1 MICFSTHPAI
11 HNKPAHWETSFAE
24 GWQRQQGEL
33 SDLKTHVEKGGAFIA
48 AAMRSPHRSSAAF
61 ESSDLACVDI
71 DSGLS
76 VEQFLEHPLA
86 ASAAWA
92 YTTASHQPEAHRF
105 RVIFQ
110 LAETMTDPA
119 LYKAV
124 TTLLSR
130 ALGGDSSCTDACRL
144 YYGNDKA
151 EAPLWQPKAFL
162 SQSIIEDAHKEAA
175 AAKMRPDSYGA
186 YQDCDENTLDT
197 AIYVLES
204 VLEPTVE
211 GDRERFVR
219 ITAACAAGGDRLF
232 PAWSDWAS
240 RGHHGSGSNSNRVGN
255 EKFFRGF
262 NGSSV
267 GTLFYLAS
275 EDDGNWRKNL
285 PEELKED
292 YSSRSLGIPGV
303 AGYDHEDFLG
313 DPNEPSLIYEPIEYT
328 QSCFSPDKPWTVIA
342 AVAPPHHDEAVVD
355 DTEEV
360 DAEFTEEYMFDGP
373 VDGEPEPTPK
383 QGRKR
388 SGSGN
393 DEDEIEAIKCRL
405 QRLYPKLKQNEMTK
419 ELVYGDNAQPI
430 HDVSTAYIRI
440 SRGAGKVYSKTATYD
455 TAQVLGYE
463 NRFNPVTEYL
473 NRVANTIE
481 PCPYF
486 DRLATELLGTS
497 TEDVQNPAMPGGI
510 RLADLIMK
518 RFLVGAVARIRNPG
532 CVHDWMPILIGGQN
546 SGKSTFFQ
554 YLTPPDSEN
563 QGSYPWVSTVQQ
575 GIEYIKDRP
584 HALHAGWIV
593 VLDEAERYFGRK
605 HIESLK
611 NLLSVP
617 VDRSARKYENE
628 KSFPRA
634 FVMAGAT
641 NNADFL
647 TDPTGNRR
655 FMPIVCQ
662 GVVPSKQDPSLKIID
677 LDRLKRDRD
686 SIWSAACKTYL
697 DDPVH
702 TFSSWELS
710 GISDYVSSF
719 AKENAVDEAL
729 TRILDQGRRSGYHP
743 DDSAST
749 GQRGYVTLSDCYEWL
764 NVDLSKQQIMNN
776 AMTDVL
782 KTLGYY
788 RRTIRRSM
796 DGTLKTRQQRVW
808 MCPD

>member
-1 MICFSTHPAI
+1 MISFSTHTAI
-11 HNKPAHWETSFAE
+11 CNKPTHWETSFAE

-33 SDLKTHVEKGGAFIA
+33 NDLKKHVETGGAFIA
-48 AAMRSPHRSSAAF
+48 AAMCSPHRSSAAF

-76 VEQFLEHPLA
+76 IDQFLEHPLA

-92 YTTASHQPEAHRF
+92 YTTASHRPEAHRF

-110 LAETMTDPA
+110 LTETMTDPA

-124 TTLLSR
+124 TTLLLR

-162 SQSIIEDAHKEAA
+162 SQSIIEDARAEAA
-175 AAKMRPDSYGA
+175 AARMRPDSRGVNI
-186 YQDCDENTLDT
+186 DCDENTLDT
-197 AIYVLES
+197 AIHVLES

-211 GDRERFVR
+211 GDRDRFIR

-240 RGHHGSGSNSNRVGN
+240 RGHHGSGGNSNRVGN
-255 EKFFRGF
+255 EKYFHGF

-275 EDDGNWRKNL
+275 EDDSDWRKNL

-342 AVAPPHHDEAVVD
+342 AVDSSESVV
-355 DTEEV
+355 E
-360 DAEFTEEYMFDGP
+360 
-373 VDGEPEPTPK
+373 
-383 QGRKR
+383 
-388 SGSGN
+388 S
-393 DEDEIEAIKCRL
+393 DEDIDAAMETEFIDADPDIEDVIPAKKGKSEDDEDKIELIKERL
-405 QRLYPKLKQNEMTK
+405 QRLYPRLRQNEMTQ
-419 ELVYGDNAQPI
+419 ELVYGDNAQPV
-430 HDVSTAYIRI
+430 HDISTAYIRI
-440 SRGAGKVYSKTATYD
+440 SRGTSKVFNKVQTYD

-473 NRVANTIE
+473 DRVANTVE

-497 TEDVQNPAMPGGI
+497 TEDVQNPMMQGGG
-510 RLADLIMK
+510 RLADVILK
-518 RFLVGAVARIRNPG
+518 RFLIGAVARIRNPG

-546 SGKSTFFQ
+546 SGKSTFLQ
-554 YLTPPDSEN
+554 YLTPPDAN
-563 QGSYPWVSTVQQ
+563 NPGSYPWVSTVQQ
-575 GIEYIKDRP
+575 GIDYIKDRP

-593 VLDEAERYFGRK
+593 VLDEAERYFGRR
-605 HIESLK
+605 HIEALK
-611 NLLSVP
+611 NLLSVS

-628 KSFPRA
+628 KSFPRS
-634 FVMAGAT
+634 FV
-641 NNADFL
+641 
-647 TDPTGNRR
+647 
-655 FMPIVCQ
+655 IE
-662 GVVPSKQDPSLKIID
+662 
-677 LDRLKRDRD
+677 D
-686 SIWSAACKTYL
+686 SCR
-697 DDPVH
+697 
-702 TFSSWELS
+702 
-710 GISDYVSSF
+710 SF
-719 AKENAVDEAL
+719 AKA
-729 TRILDQGRRSGYHP
+729 
-743 DDSAST
+743 
-749 GQRGYVTLSDCYEWL
+749 
-764 NVDLSKQQIMNN
+764 
-776 AMTDVL
+776 
-782 KTLGYY
+782 
-788 RRTIRRSM
+788 
-796 DGTLKTRQQRVW
+796 
-808 MCPD
+808 

>member
-1 MICFSTHPAI
+1 MISFSTHPSI
-11 HNKPAHWETSFAE
+11 RNKPLHWETSFAE
-24 GWQRQQGEL
+24 GWQRQKGDL
-33 SDLKTHVEKGGAFIA
+33 NDLKKHVEAGGAFIA
-48 AAMRSPHRSSAAF
+48 AAMLSPHRSSAAF

-76 VEQFLEHPLA
+76 VDQFLKHPLA

-92 YTTASHQPEAHRF
+92 YTTASHQPEGHRF

-130 ALGGDSSCTDACRL
+130 ALGGDRSCTDACRL

-151 EAPLWQPKAFL
+151 SSPLWQPKAFL
-162 SQSIIEDAHKEAA
+162 SQDIIEDAHKEAA
-175 AAKMRPDSYGA
+175 AARMRPDSSS
-186 YQDCDENTLDT
+186 DHCDENTLET

-204 VLEPTVE
+204 VLEPTTE
-211 GDRERFVR
+211 GDRDRFVR

-240 RGHHGSGSNSNRVGN
+240 RGHHGSGGNSSRVGN
-255 EKFFRGF
+255 EKFFHGF
-262 NGSSV
+262 NGSTL

-275 EDDGNWRKNL
+275 EDNSDWRKSL
-285 PEELKED
+285 PEELRD
-292 YSSRSLGIPGV
+292 DSGSRSLGMFGLGV

-328 QSCFSPDKPWTVIA
+328 QSCFSPDKPWTSIA
-342 AVAPPHHDEAVVD
+342 TVAPPEIEPIEEDEE
-355 DTEEV
+355 EEV
-360 DAEFTEEYMFDGP
+360 DPEFIEADMFDTP
-373 VDGEPEPTPK
+373 SDVDNSEAPP
-383 QGRKR
+383 QRR
-388 SGSGN
+388 SGN
-393 DEDEIEAIKCRL
+393 NEDEIETIKQRL
-405 QRLYPKLKQNEMTK
+405 QRLYPKLKQNEMTQ

-463 NRFNPVTEYL
+463 NRFNPVTEYFD
-473 NRVANTIE
+473 RVANKVE

-497 TEDVQNPAMPGGI
+497 TEEIQNPTMPNGG
-510 RLADLIMK
+510 RLADLILK
-518 RFLVGAVARIRNPG
+518 RFLIGAVARIRTPG

-554 YLTPPDSEN
+554 YLTPPDPNSP
-563 QGSYPWVSTVQQ
+563 GSYPWVSTVQQ

-593 VLDEAERYFGRK
+593 VLDEAERYFARK
-605 HIESLK
+605 HKESLK
-611 NLLSVP
+611 NLLSVA

-628 KSFPRA
+628 KSFPRS

-655 FMPIVCQ
+655 FMPIICQ
-662 GVVPSKQDPSLKIID
+662 GVVPSKQDPNLKIID
-677 LDRLKRDRD
+677 LDRLKKDRD
-686 SIWSAACKTYL
+686 SIWSAACKAYL

-702 TFSSWELS
+702 TFSSWE
-710 GISDYVSSF
+710 ISEIADYVSSF
-719 AKENAVDEAL
+719 AKENAIEGAL
-729 TRILDQGRRSGYHP
+729 IRLLDQGRRSGYHY
-743 DDSAST
+743 DASSPT
-749 GQRGYVTLSDCYEWL
+749 GQWGYVTLSDCYAWL
-764 NVDLSKQQIMNN
+764 NLDVGKQQLMNN
-776 AMTDVL
+776 SITDVL
-782 KTLGYY
+782 KSLGYE
-788 RRTIRRSM
+788 RKTIRRAM
-796 DGTLKTRQQRVW
+796 EGTTKTRQARVW
-808 MCPD
+808 RCPD